1 MTSFPWTE
9 MQESPKKQR
18 KTVYPTR
25 LRRFQYI
32 KLQMQ
37 SKIGRY
43 SHERYSANLLIKM
56 LQAIRPHFKPVLQEN
71 LVWAAPQIEVNVL
84 ACLGKTEKRKKK
96 RDALYTAK
104 HEKRAFYLCLQ

>member
-9 MQESPKKQR
+9 LQESPKKQR
-18 KTVYPTR
+18 KTVHSTR

-37 SKIGRY
+37 SKIGN
-43 SHERYSANLLIKM
+43 SHERYSANLLIEM
-56 LQAIRPHFKPVLQEN
+56 LQAIRPHFKPVLQET

-96 RDALYTAK
+96 KRCTLYS
-104 HEKRAFYLCLQ
+104 